1 MTMSATGLDIC
12 AFFKD
17 APHQRRAC
25 SKSRV
30 PTPGEHISADYTTLF
45 EELPREIRMLW
56 PEPQVFF
63 GLNAHTGR
71 GAQFPRTNATADA
84 RRRRDLPVHGDA

>member
-1 MTMSATGLDIC
+1 M
-12 AFFKD
+12 
-17 APHQRRAC
+17 
-25 SKSRV
+25 
-30 PTPGEHISADYTTLF
+30 F

-84 RRRRDLPVHGDA
+84 KRRRDLPVHGDA